1 MFAGPTKSYR
11 KSGVQDPAPEEYT
24 NIRGIAPVV
33 PTERLIVALDF
44 PGATEA
50 LSLVDQL
57 EGASRWFKVGLE
69 LYLAEGN
76 ALVAELR
83 RRGFSVFLDLKFHDI
98 PNTVAS
104 AVRSA
109 GRLGVSMLTL
119 HAAGGPE
126 MLAAAVQAAGETD
139 GSLALLAVTVLTS
152 MDAAQLEVTGVQG
165 NAAGQVE
172 KLASMAFAC
181 GVQGFVCSAAE
192 VASLR
197 SKFGSEPLLVIPG
210 IRPHGS
216 ANGDQRRVATPAAA
230 IAAGA
235 SYLVVGRPITRAADP
250 GAAVRAILA
259 EIQAATGK

>member
-1 MFAGPTKSYR
+1 MFW
-11 KSGVQDPAPEEYT
+11 VQAPSMAVSQGTAPREYT

-44 PGATEA
+44 PGAAEA

-69 LYLAEGN
+69 LYLAAGN
-76 ALVAELR
+76 GLVAELQ

-109 GRLGVSMLTL
+109 GRLGVSMLTV
-119 HAAGGPE
+119 HAAGGPD
-126 MLAAAVQAAGETD
+126 MLTAAVQTAGETD
-139 GSLALLAVTVLTS
+139 PSLALLAVTVLTS
-152 MDAAQLEVTGVQG
+152 MDGAQLEATGVNG

-172 KLASMAFAC
+172 KLAGMALAC
-181 GVQGFVCSAAE
+181 GVQGLVCSAVEAT
-192 VASLR
+192 SLR
-197 SKFGSEPLLVIPG
+197 SRFGSGPLLVIPG
-210 IRPHGS
+210 IRPQGTD
-216 ANGDQRRVATPAAA
+216 NGDQRRVATPAAA

-250 GAAVRAILA
+250 GAAARAILA
-259 EIQAATGK
+259 EIQGATGK